1 MKIACTLNG
10 KNLKRQHERW
20 IALRESF
27 GLGRHEVMDGVRLTF
42 EDHAEVEAELK
53 ALVAV
58 ENDCCAW
65 ATWTVERGADGTIV
79 MAARSE
85 GDGIATLHTM
95 FKM

>member
-1 MKIACTLNG
+1 MDIACTLTNAD
-10 KNLKRQHERW
+10 LKTQRERW
-20 IALRESF
+20 IALRKGF
-27 GLGRHEVMDGVRLTF
+27 GIGRHEVEDGLRLTF
-42 EDHAEVEAELK
+42 ADHPAVEPELK

-65 ATWTVERGADGTIV
+65 ARWTVERTDGVIV

-85 GDGIATLHTM
+85 GNGIATLHTM